1 MTANTYRRG
10 FWLLLFFALA
20 LVGVTAKLTYDHAWL
35 SIQTSFA
42 NEQTEIFDE
51 MRAKALQSHPDNAVK
66 YLEYVVD
73 YYPSGTKQVQGSRLD
88 RIVERARQNAIR
100 EILAYL
106 RVKTG
111 KELGDDPQRWI
122 DELKKT
128 DK

>member
-1 MTANTYRRG
+1 MTANTWRRG
-10 FWLLLFFALA
+10 FYLLLVLA
-20 LVGVTAKLTYDHAWL
+20 LLMVGVTAKVTYDHAWL

-42 NEQTEIFDE
+42 NDQTETFDE
-51 MRAKALQSHPDNAVK
+51 MRDKAYQSHPENAVK
-66 YLEYVVD
+66 YLEYAVS
-73 YYPSGTKQVQGSRLD
+73 YYPSGTKQVQGSSLD

-111 KELGDDPQRWI
+111 KDLGDDPQRWI

-128 DK
+128 GI

>member
-20 LVGVTAKLTYDHAWL
+20 MVGATAEVTYDHAWL
-35 SIQTSFA
+35 SIQASFA
-42 NEQTEIFDE
+42 NEQTETFDE
-51 MRAKALQSHPDNAVK
+51 MRAKAVQSHPENAVK

-73 YYPSGTKQVQGSRLD
+73 YYPSGTKQVQGFRLD
-88 RIVERARQNAIR
+88 HIVERARQNAIR

-111 KELGDDPQRWI
+111 IDLGDDPQRWI

>member
-122 DELKKT
+122 DELK
-128 DK
+128 